1 METNSP
7 NGGRQSEATRR
18 AAPTPQAQNE
28 PVSQDIDRQNA
39 DRQNADRQ
47 NADRQPQQAAS
58 GGVQRSGGTGS
69 QGSQDRSRTMSTRGA
84 GDLSR
89 SSGAHSPFHTMSRLS
104 REMDQ
109 LFDSFFGNRFGFPR
123 LSRGWPFES
132 GGMGMGGDDL
142 SSLWSPNVDV
152 RRRGDSVVVHAEL
165 PGIPKDAVRIEATD
179 QGIAI
184 SGERNETREEGG
196 TERGYQLKE
205 RSYGSFYREI
215 PLPEGAQVEQA
226 KATMREGVL
235 EITVPLQQNQSRRS
249 IQIE

>member
-7 NGGRQSEATRR
+7 NGGRQSEATRE
-18 AAPTPQAQNE
+18 TQ
-28 PVSQDIDRQNA
+28 SQQT
-39 DRQNADRQ
+39 
-47 NADRQPQQAAS
+47 
-58 GGVQRSGGTGS
+58 GGGAQRSGRAGS
-69 QGSQDRSRTMSTRGA
+69 QESGQEGSRTMSRRGA

-89 SSGAHSPFHTMSRLS
+89 SGGAYSPFQTMTRLS

-123 LSRGWPFES
+123 LARNWPFES
-132 GGMGMGGDDL
+132 GGLGIGGEEL
-142 SSLWSPNVDV
+142 SSLWTPNVDV
-152 RRRGDSVVVHAEL
+152 RRRGDAVIIHAEL
-165 PGIPKDAVRIEATD
+165 AGVSKDAVRIEATE

-196 TERGYQLKE
+196 SERGYQLKE

-226 KATMREGVL
+226 KASMREGVL
-235 EITVPLQQNQSRRS
+235 EITVPLQQSQSRR
-249 IQIE
+249 QIRIE

>member
-7 NGGRQSEATRR
+7 NGGRQTQATRGT
-18 AAPTPQAQNE
+18 TPPPQSPDDETQ
-28 PVSQDIDRQNA
+28 S
-39 DRQNADRQ
+39 
-47 NADRQPQQAAS
+47 QQAVS
-58 GGVQRSGGTGS
+58 GS
-69 QGSQDRSRTMSTRGA
+69 QEPAQDRSRATTRRSGA
-84 GDLSR
+84 DLSR
-89 SSGAHSPFHTMSRLS
+89 SAYNPWQTMTRLS

-109 LFDSFFGNRFGFPR
+109 LFDSFFGNRLGFPR
-123 LSRGWPFES
+123 FARSWPFES
-132 GGMGMGGDDL
+132 GGTGAGGEEL

-152 RRRGDSVVVHAEL
+152 RRRGDSIVIHAEL
-165 PGIPKDAVRIEATD
+165 AGVSKDAVRIEATD

-196 TERGYQLKE
+196 NERGYQLKE

-235 EITVPLQQNQSRRS
+235 EITVPLKETRNRR
-249 IQIE
+249 QIRIE

>member
-7 NGGRQSEATRR
+7 NGGRQSEATRGTS
-18 AAPTPQAQNE
+18 PPQSQEDDTQSTQAVTSGAQKAG
-28 PVSQDIDRQNA
+28 R
-39 DRQNADRQ
+39 
-47 NADRQPQQAAS
+47 
-58 GGVQRSGGTGS
+58 TGS
-69 QGSQDRSRTMSTRGA
+69 QAPGQDRSRAMNTRSA

-89 SSGAHSPFHTMSRLS
+89 SAGGYSPFSTMTRLS

-123 LSRGWPFES
+123 VARNWPFGT
-132 GGMGMGGDDL
+132 GGTGGDDL

-152 RRRGDSVVVHAEL
+152 RQRGDCVVIHAEL
-165 PGIPKDAVRIEATD
+165 AGISKDDVRIEATD

-184 SGERNETREEGG
+184 SGERNETREEGA

-215 PLPEGAQVEQA
+215 PLPEGAQVDQT

-235 EITVPLQQNQSRRS
+235 EITVPLQPNQGRRQ

>member
-7 NGGRQSEATRR
+7 NGGRQSEATRGKTSPPQSR
-18 AAPTPQAQNE
+18 EDETP
-28 PVSQDIDRQNA
+28 S
-39 DRQNADRQ
+39 
-47 NADRQPQQAAS
+47 QQAGGGAQAS
-58 GGVQRSGGTGS
+58 GRAGS
-69 QGSQDRSRTMSTRGA
+69 QESGRDRSRTMSRRSA

-89 SSGAHSPFHTMSRLS
+89 SGSGNTAFQTMTRLS

-123 LSRGWPFES
+123 IARSWPFES
-132 GGMGMGGDDL
+132 GGLGMGGEQL
-142 SSLWSPNVDV
+142 ASLWTPNVDV
-152 RRRGDSVVVHAEL
+152 RRRGDSVIIHAEL
-165 PGIPKDAVRIEATD
+165 AGVSKDAVRIEATE

-184 SGERNETREEGG
+184 SGERNETREEAGD
-196 TERGYQLKE
+196 ERGYQLKE

-235 EITVPLQQNQSRRS
+235 EITVPLQQSQSRR
-249 IQIE
+249 QIRIE